1 MELQAGTQIDAELR
15 LVRPLREGA
24 QGSVWVA
31 EHTRHGPV
39 AVKLVSHELLRDDT
53 ARKRFRREAKLA
65 ARMSTKHVPR
75 YLSYGITDEGWPYIA
90 MELLEG
96 EPLSDRLERDGTLS
110 LLEVVVVLEQVAE
123 ALAEAH
129 ELGIVH
135 RDVKP
140 ANIFLS
146 AGDDQALVKVL
157 DFGIARRT
165 GVTHQSVV
173 TEVGTAVGTPDYMSP
188 EQLLDAKRVDHRADV
203 WAMGVVA
210 YRSLVGLLPFVSNS
224 FAALCVTICEGR
236 YIPAT
241 DQEPNLPPSIDAW
254 FDKVFQVEPDE
265 RFPTASEAVEGLK
278 DVLVEEAAYS
288 LRRGRG
294 SAAVWW
300 VLGTLAALAVGVLAA
315 YLTR

>member
-1 MELQAGTQIDAELR
+1 MKLKAGAQIDAELQ
-15 LVRPLREGA
+15 LLRPLREGA

-31 EHTRHGPV
+31 EHARYGAV
-39 AVKLVSHELLRDDT
+39 AVKLVSHELLRNAT

-65 ARMSTKHVPR
+65 ARIKSVHVPR

-96 EPLSDRLERDGTLS
+96 EPLSDRLERDNTLS

-123 ALAEAH
+123 ALEEAR

-140 ANIFLS
+140 ANIFL
-146 AGDDQALVKVL
+146 AAADEQALVKVL
-157 DFGIARRT
+157 DFGIATRT

-188 EQLLDAKRVDHRADV
+188 EQLLDAKSVDHRADV

-210 YRSLVGLLPFVSNS
+210 YRSLVGQLPFVSNS

-236 YIPAT
+236 YTDAT
-241 DQEPNLPPSIDAW
+241 DREPSLPLSIDAW
-254 FDKVFQVEPDE
+254 FERVFRVDADE
-265 RFPTASEAVEGLK
+265 RFSTASEAVEGLK
-278 DVLVEEAAYS
+278 DVLVEEAAMS
-288 LRRGRG
+288 LRGRPGG
-294 SAAVWW
+294 SRLLWILATV
-300 VLGTLAALAVGVLAA
+300 AALAVGVLAA